1 MRPTFGDIKTKA
13 LSSLKGRWS
22 EAIAASMILVAVSLL
37 NSFLQTILMQVF
49 KVDAIW
55 TFYSPM
61 ELPKYNTVASI
72 CISLFSALFSLLI
85 VFPLF
90 FGVLRWFWMITGEEK
105 ASLDGIF
112 YYFSSGKLFFRA
124 LSVAFG
130 VLWRVTVGAVICFI
144 PLVIANLVSSPWI
157 YSVFG
162 YAMPIWMSGMYSMH
176 STIKFFCIC
185 LFILWSLR
193 YSLFYA
199 AALFSPGISV
209 RAVFRRSID
218 MTRGNLLRFL
228 GFVFSFIGWYF
239 ISILVLPIVFVIPYM
254 LAAFSVYGHTECT
267 VFAAEPA
274 V

>member
-1 MRPTFGDIKTKA
+1 MY
-13 LSSLKGRWS
+13 
-22 EAIAASMILVAVSLL
+22 IA
-37 NSFLQTILMQVF
+37 
-49 KVDAIW
+49 
-55 TFYSPM
+55 
-61 ELPKYNTVASI
+61 
-72 CISLFSALFSLLI
+72 FSALFSLLI

-199 AALFSPGISV
+199 VALFSPGISV